1 MATQRTHAIRL
12 FASLYCF
19 SLVANSASAKLVTP
33 RDPRDAILDAELVV
47 IVHQQ
52 AAGEFQVDEVFLG
65 NVTKGDSLVLPDFK
79 LFTQQTHGPDIIDPI
94 TPDTRI
100 LLFLQHK
107 KDAPQAWE
115 PTSYGNS
122 FFWVQDAQLLE
133 QLRST
138 ARFAVE
144 LRRTWQAAADIA
156 DPAQRAAAL
165 WPFLSWRDY
174 GPNFFEHTNAELKKA
189 APAGGD
195 LIAERFADMS
205 PGDRSML
212 YKDAG
217 DYGSEELHQTLRNHL
232 MLQLR
237 LYEKAVSAW
246 KLRPEDVLSNWN
258 TLPENVKDI
267 SGEIY
272 YGLAGLA
279 SFHDRSDLPD
289 IREIARWAVHYHL
302 EQTSEAALG
311 AFRTM
316 PDQANLPVIS
326 LIQEKFA
333 IHAVENDTQSFN
345 IELIRSLCT
354 HKFPETVPV
363 LAPFVTDGFA
373 GREAQAALADIAGQ
387 DLGDSPESWLSW
399 YRAKYEMN
407 SARP

>member
-1 MATQRTHAIRL
+1 MATQRTNAICL
-12 FASLYCF
+12 LVSLYCL

-52 AAGEFQVDEVFLG
+52 APGEFQVEEVFLG
-65 NVTKGDSLVLPDFK
+65 NAREGDSIVLPDFK

-107 KDAPQAWE
+107 KDAPQTWE
-115 PTSYGNS
+115 PTYYGNS
-122 FFWVQDAQLLE
+122 FFWVHDAQLLE

-144 LRRTWQAAADIA
+144 LRRTWQAADDIA
-156 DPAQRAAAL
+156 DPAQRVAAL
-165 WPFLSWRDY
+165 WTFLSWRDY

-195 LIAERFADMS
+195 LIAERLATMS

-217 DYGSEELHQTLRNHL
+217 DYGSEELHQALRNHL

-246 KLRPEDVLSNWN
+246 KLRPEDALANWN
-258 TLPENVKDI
+258 TLPGNVKDI
-267 SGEIY
+267 YGEIY

-289 IREIARWAVHYHL
+289 IREIARWAVQYHL

-354 HKFPETVPV
+354 HKFPETVPI
-363 LAPFVTDGFA
+363 LAPFVTDSFA

-387 DLGDSPESWLSW
+387 DLGDSPEPWLSW
-399 YRAKYEMN
+399 YRVKYETE
-407 SARP
+407 SVRP